1 MRISVGVQG
10 PIPGGPSFQDEV
22 AFVQEAEKLGVF
34 AAWTVEGWGADAV
47 TPLAYL
53 AAQTETIRL
62 GTGIMQLS
70 ARVPS
75 MIAMTAR
82 TLAELSDNRFLLGL
96 GVSGAQVVEGLHGVS
111 FEAPLTR
118 LRETVDVIRLSLAGE
133 KIDYQG
139 DQIQVPLPGGR
150 GRSLR
155 LGGGGSESI
164 PIYLATLGKKSLEY
178 TGAAADGWIGTTF
191 CPEHADAL
199 LPHIEIGAKAAGRT
213 LTDLDIGAGAARVD
227 FGSVDEL
234 VDRER
239 MGRAFTIAA
248 MGSRDENFYAD
259 SYVRA
264 GWGKEVEEVQSLW
277 HAGRRDEAAKRVPA
291 EMILQTNLFG
301 DEADIRHRIRAYID
315 AGVTTLKVS
324 PAGDTLDARVSTL
337 GRLMS
342 VVRAESA

>member
-1 MRISVGVQG
+1 MRISVGVNG
-10 PIPGGPSFQDEV
+10 PVPGGPSFRDEV
-22 AFVQEAEKLGVF
+22 SFVQEAEKLGVF

-53 AAQTETIRL
+53 AARTETIRL

-70 ARVPS
+70 ARAPS

-82 TLAELSDNRFLLGL
+82 TLAELSGNRFLLGL

-111 FEAPLTR
+111 FAAPLTR
-118 LRETVDVIRLSLAGE
+118 LRETVDVLRLSFAGE
-133 KIDYQG
+133 KIAYHG
-139 DQIQVPLPGGR
+139 DRIQLPLPGSR

-155 LGGGGSESI
+155 LSGASGQSI

-191 CPEHADAL
+191 CPEHAEAL
-199 LPHIEIGAKAAGRT
+199 LPHIDVGARSVGRN
-213 LTDLDIGAGAARVD
+213 LADLDIGAGAARVE
-227 FGSVDEL
+227 FGAIDEL
-234 VDRER
+234 VEQER

-259 SYVRA
+259 SYARA
-264 GWGKEVEEVQSLW
+264 GWAEEVEQVQTLW
-277 HAGRRDEAAKRVPA
+277 HAGHRDKAAKKVPDA
-291 EMILQTNLFG
+291 MILQTNLFG
-301 DEADIRHRIRAYID
+301 DEGRVRQRIRAYID

-337 GRLMS
+337 GRLMDI
-342 VVRAESA
+342 VRGENH